1 MNNASILSQVLL
13 TLALSPAALAVDSGS
28 APTLI
33 GNGKELTLAGAR
45 HVITAGTAEARRL
58 NAGGAFAVVDS
69 GGHLLCL
76 ERLDGTFPAAA
87 TVAIE
92 KARTAAIFRRETRV
106 FEDAIRGGRTSLA
119 AVSAITPLE
128 GGVPITVDGVVV
140 GAIGVSGAQSSQQD
154 EELAKLAAAS
164 LN

>member
-1 MNNASILSQVLL
+1 M
-13 TLALSPAALAVDSGS
+13 AV
-28 APTLI
+28 
-33 GNGKELTLAGAR
+33 
-45 HVITAGTAEARRL
+45 
-58 NAGGAFAVVDS
+58 
-69 GGHLLCL
+69 
-76 ERLDGTFPAAA
+76 
-87 TVAIE
+87 E

-119 AVSAITPLE
+119 AVSVMTPLE
-128 GGVPITVDGVVV
+128 GGVPIVVDGVVI

>member
-1 MNNASILSQVLL
+1 MNNLRFVSNAL
-13 TLALSPAALAVDSGS
+13 LALAVSPVALAVDSS

-33 GNGKELTLAGAR
+33 GSGKELTLAGAR
-45 HVITAGTAEARRL
+45 HV
-58 NAGGAFAVVDS
+58 VDA

-87 TVAIE
+87 TVAVE

-119 AVSAITPLE
+119 AVSVMTPLE
-128 GGVPITVDGVVV
+128 GGVPIVVDGVVI

>member
-1 MNNASILSQVLL
+1 MTHTRSLSQVLL
-13 TLALSPAALAVDSGS
+13 VLALSPLTLADDGSG
-28 APTLI
+28 PTLV
-33 GNGKELTLAGAR
+33 GTGKELTLAGAR
-45 HVITAGTAEARRL
+45 HVIAAGAAEAMKL
-58 NAGGAFAVVDS
+58 NAGGAFAVVDT

-76 ERLDGTFPAAA
+76 ERLDGTFPAAS

-106 FEDAIRGGRTSLA
+106 FEEAIRGGRTSLT
-119 AVSAITPLE
+119 AVTAITPLE
-128 GGVPITVDGVVV
+128 GGVPILVEGVVV

>member
-1 MNNASILSQVLL
+1 MKHALLVLALTPL
-13 TLALSPAALAVDSGS
+13 TLALDTGSGPA
-28 APTLI
+28 LI

-45 HVITAGTAEARRL
+45 QVIAAGAAEAKKL
-58 NAGGAFAVVDS
+58 NAGGAFAVVDA

-76 ERLDGTFPAAA
+76 ERLDGTFPAAS

-92 KARTAAIFRRETRV
+92 KARTAAIFRRETRA
-106 FEDAIRGGRTSLA
+106 FEEAIRGGRTSLT
-119 AVSAITPLE
+119 AVPAITPLE
-128 GGVPITVDGVVV
+128 GGVPIVVEGVVI